1 MADRTNQE
9 WLADLQ
15 GHNRD
20 KALDELGVILQRGLT
35 YALARH
41 LNVDEA
47 AIQDFTQDAL
57 LKILENLDTFRG
69 ESRFLTWAQ
78 KIAVHTAFTEL
89 RRRRWQD
96 VSLNGMVDV
105 FEGDYVPQFLA
116 DSSAGPEQKATQQL
130 LISTLR
136 RLIHQELTERQR
148 KALLAIVVQGM
159 PIQEVAHRMDTNR
172 NALYKL
178 LHDARMSLK
187 NNLIKEGL
195 SAQEILEAF
204 N

>member
-1 MADRTNQE
+1 MTDRTNEE

-15 GHNRD
+15 GPNRD
-20 KALDELGVILQRGLT
+20 WALDELSSILQKGLT

-41 LNVDEA
+41 LNVDDA
-47 AIQDFTQDAL
+47 AIQDFSQDAL
-57 LKILENLDTFRG
+57 LRILENLDTFRG

-96 VSLNGMVDV
+96 VSLNGMIDV
-105 FEGDYVPQFLA
+105 FEGDFVPQFLA
-116 DSSAGPEQKATQQL
+116 DSGAGPEQKATQQL

-136 RLIHQELTERQR
+136 RLIHEELTEKQRQ
-148 KALLAIVVQGM
+148 AMLAIVVKGM
-159 PIQEVAHRMDTNR
+159 PIQEVARRMDTNR

-195 SAQEILEAF
+195 SAQEVLDAF